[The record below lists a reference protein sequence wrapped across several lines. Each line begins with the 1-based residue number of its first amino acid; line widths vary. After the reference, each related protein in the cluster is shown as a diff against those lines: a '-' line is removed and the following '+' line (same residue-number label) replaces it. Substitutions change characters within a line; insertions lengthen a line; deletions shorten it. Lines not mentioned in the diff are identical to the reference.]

1 MLTDPAGGPCFRG
14 FVRAGPQFAMDW
26 ARRVEGVVNAGDTKT
41 TGRASEGKR
50 PASTTLRE
58 ARAAAR
64 CKQKYAGKSGYK
76 NDLRGFSKLHL
87 FSSLRA
93 GALSSGRTTSHS
105 SSHRHSRQAS
115 AHAAPCDVPVVP
127 DLPGVHPAGISFR
140 SVARKPDDWV
150 RSHGCFTELGANTSF
165 SFSQK

>member
-41 TGRASEGKR
+41 TRRASEGKR
-50 PASTTLRE
+50 PASTILRE
-58 ARAAAR
+58 AREAAR
-64 CKQKYAGKSGYK
+64 CKQKYAGNSGYK

-93 GALSSGRTTSHS
+93 GALSSGRTASHS
-105 SSHRHSRQAS
+105 PSHRHSRQAS
-115 AHAAPCDVPVVP
+115 AHAAPCDVPDVP
-127 DLPGVHPAGISFR
+127 DLRHCGISFR
-140 SVARKPDDWV
+140 SVASKPDDRV
-150 RSHGCFTELGANTSF
+150 PSHGCSIPLGPDTGRSLN
-165 SFSQK
+165 QV